1 MFAEMV
7 EGLGRGELPDPAAL
21 RGRCHAGVTKK
32 LAVITLPP
40 TYWETD
46 PKRNPDTMHLLWAV
60 FLLHDEDLLE
70 VMIGIILMEQAERDG
85 LSAESFLQSS
95 LDQLLLL
102 APDESFAG
110 ILREKTSWIHS
121 SSLQSDSC

>member
-7 EGLGRGELPDPAAL
+7 EGLARGVLPDPSAL
-21 RGRCHAGVTKK
+21 RGRCHAAVTRK
-32 LAVITLPP
+32 LAVISLPP
-40 TYWETD
+40 TYWEAD
-46 PKRNPDTMHLLWAV
+46 PKRNPNTMHLLWAV

-70 VMIGIILMEQAERDG
+70 VMIGIVLMEQAERDG

-95 LDQLLLL
+95 LDQLLQL
-102 APDESFAG
+102 APDKSFAG

-121 SSLQSDSC
+121 SSLQSGSC